1 MTDTELP
8 GGAGDERP
16 DDPAQGGAGQ
26 SSGEDR
32 QELAPEDWQDSEEL
46 GSPEITPQ
54 EMAVYHSTLRRVERW
69 IGMAGVLCAVAV
81 VWPLGWAV
89 AVGVLLGTILG
100 WINFR
105 WLSATVHQIGERIV
119 KAKSQERGVTVV
131 VRGVGRVFLI
141 VLFGYVIFT
150 YSVRGLEGFLAGL
163 AMPVVA
169 LMCEAVYEFI
179 AGSRRLS

>member
-8 GGAGDERP
+8 AGDESP
-16 DDPAQGGAGQ
+16 GGPAQGGAGATP
-26 SSGEDR
+26 GEE
-32 QELAPEDWQDSEEL
+32 QTELAPEDWQDSEEL

-54 EMAVYHSTLRRVERW
+54 EMAAYHATLRRVERW
-69 IGMAGVLCAVAV
+69 IGMAGVVCAVAV
-81 VWPLGWAV
+81 VWPLGGAV
-89 AVGVLLGTILG
+89 AVGVLLGTLLG

-105 WLSATVHQIGERIV
+105 WLAATVHQIGERIV
-119 KAKSQERGVTVV
+119 KAKSRERGVTVV
-131 VRGVGRVFLI
+131 IRGVGRVFLI

-169 LMCEAVYEFI
+169 LMCEAVYEFA
-179 AGSRRLS
+179 AGNRRLS